1 MDKFFNGYTIGIEI
15 LKHERQNYSKKG
27 EGNTIYV
34 KIFNQTLKKID
45 IKIKQIYKINTENAQ
60 FEKDYWL
67 NGFNIEDSSINS
79 GVYKTAGAI
88 FLNSVGGNINKNC
101 KTGIIVEDKTNG
113 LLYDALF
120 VLNEKNRWSFVQC
133 DVKEEDKIPDISTIE
148 KKLKNSIERLELFEE
163 KLGVRLDNLSVKI
176 DDKYKIKVLG
186 EIFST
191 DESLNQNIFL
201 NVNLYNHDGDLINTR
216 KLFFNKE
223 KFMGYDTFEF
233 LFLEENIAV
242 ETSKMR
248 IYVKII

>member
-1 MDKFFNGYTIGIEI
+1 MDKFFNGYTLGVEV
-15 LKHERQNYSKKG
+15 LKHERQNYSKHG

-34 KIFNQTLKKID
+34 KISNQTLKKID
-45 IKIKQIYKINTENAQ
+45 IKIKEMYKINTENAQ

-79 GVYKTAGAI
+79 GAYKTAGAI
-88 FLNSVGGNINKNC
+88 FLNSVSGNINKNN

-120 VLNEKNRWSFVQC
+120 ILHENNIWSLIQC
-133 DVKEEDKIPDISTIE
+133 DVKEEEKIPKISTIE
-148 KKLKNSIERLELFEE
+148 AELKNSIERLELFEE

-176 DDKYKIKVLG
+176 DDKYKMKVLG

-201 NVNLYNHDGDLINTR
+201 NVNLYNHDGDLVNTQKR
-216 KLFFNKE
+216 FFNKE
-223 KFMGYDTFEF
+223 KFMGYDTFKF
-233 LFLEENIAV
+233 YFYEENIAL
-242 ETSKMR
+242 ETSKLR
-248 IYVKII
+248 IYVNIN